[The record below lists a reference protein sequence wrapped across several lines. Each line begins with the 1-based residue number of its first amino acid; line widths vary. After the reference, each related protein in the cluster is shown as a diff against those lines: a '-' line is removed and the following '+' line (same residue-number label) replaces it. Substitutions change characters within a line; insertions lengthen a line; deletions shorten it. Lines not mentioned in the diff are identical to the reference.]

1 MRIVLLYCV
10 VIVGITSG
18 QLLSHPQE
26 HESCNKE
33 RCASVVSYCL
43 IQDKCGCDPHVN
55 CSCCGDCANCLGED
69 YLSCCDCVGMRKGR
83 NYTTVL
89 PPTMLSTVGQLD
101 EPEPRLFAA
110 LTDQPMPALRYTIMR
125 FPVIEEL
132 AAHRSRELYEHTEG
146 QPLDGAEDRPSYWEG
161 VGLVLRR
168 NYDFDISDETSVCT
182 VVYFDQ
188 CMALHDCRMS
198 CSSTG
203 ALSYRWFHNGCCQC
217 VGFNCL
223 NYGNVQPQC
232 TDCMR

>member
-10 VIVGITSG
+10 VIVGLTSG

-83 NYTTVL
+83 NYTAIL
-89 PPTMLSTVGQLD
+89 PPTMLSTVGHLD

-125 FPVIEEL
+125 FLSLKNLPHTAVESYTNIRKANRWRAL
-132 AAHRSRELYEHTEG
+132 KIDHR
-146 QPLDGAEDRPSYWEG
+146 
-161 VGLVLRR
+161 
-168 NYDFDISDETSVCT
+168 
-182 VVYFDQ
+182 
-188 CMALHDCRMS
+188 
-198 CSSTG
+198 TG
-203 ALSYRWFHNGCCQC
+203 KVW
-217 VGFNCL
+217 V
-223 NYGNVQPQC
+223 
-232 TDCMR
+232 

>member
-1 MRIVLLYCV
+1 MVDSTCAVLRALRSNIDACVDVIMRIVLLYCV
-10 VIVGITSG
+10 VIVGLTSG

-83 NYTTVL
+83 NYTAIL
-89 PPTMLSTVGQLD
+89 PPTMLSTVGHLD

-125 FPVIEEL
+125 FLSLKNLPHTAVESYTNIRKANRWRAL
-132 AAHRSRELYEHTEG
+132 KIDHR
-146 QPLDGAEDRPSYWEG
+146 
-161 VGLVLRR
+161 
-168 NYDFDISDETSVCT
+168 
-182 VVYFDQ
+182 
-188 CMALHDCRMS
+188 
-198 CSSTG
+198 TG
-203 ALSYRWFHNGCCQC
+203 KVW
-217 VGFNCL
+217 V
-223 NYGNVQPQC
+223 
-232 TDCMR
+232 

>member
-10 VIVGITSG
+10 VIVGLTSG

-83 NYTTVL
+83 NYTAIL
-89 PPTMLSTVGQLD
+89 PPTMLSTVGHLD

-125 FPVIEEL
+125 FL
-132 AAHRSRELYEHTEG
+132 SC
-146 QPLDGAEDRPSYWEG
+146 QPLEGAEDRPSYWEG

-168 NYDFDISDETSVCT
+168 NYDFDISDESLVCT

-223 NYGNVQPQC
+223 NYGSTQPQC